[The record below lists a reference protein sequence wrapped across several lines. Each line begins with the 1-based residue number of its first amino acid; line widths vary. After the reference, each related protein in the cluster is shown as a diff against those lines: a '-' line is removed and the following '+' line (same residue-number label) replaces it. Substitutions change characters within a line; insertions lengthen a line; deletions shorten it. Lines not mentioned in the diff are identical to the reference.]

1 MCKKIIESPLPYPI
15 LDVLPKNSSIFP
27 YEIISGLW
35 NKSPEDFQKLLF
47 AESRNSNEGCVIA
60 NQTFHFNTM

>member
-35 NKSPEDFQKLLF
+35 NKSPEDFQSHF
-47 AESRNSNEGCVIA
+47 ISRQSQGSDGGSIYK
-60 NQTFHFNTM
+60 